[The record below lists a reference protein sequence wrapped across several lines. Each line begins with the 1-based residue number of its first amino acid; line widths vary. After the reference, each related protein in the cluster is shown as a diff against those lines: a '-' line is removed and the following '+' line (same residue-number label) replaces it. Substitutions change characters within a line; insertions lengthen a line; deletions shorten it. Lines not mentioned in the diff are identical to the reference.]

1 MGQRWEINKYMSFQS
16 LWCPRVSSRID
27 HRGCCQGYNTLR
39 VCPFSYVYKFCGEV
53 TVSLAVESDQQ
64 GDISSLIVTLSGK
77 INHLVLFMKSEIIT
91 PPESPS
97 IADHS
102 GTLIF
107 LIGLTILE
115 LWAFKCC
122 QCAGLFILHEQFKK
136 PVNSERVG
144 LPVCY
149 VKS

>member
-1 MGQRWEINKYMSFQS
+1 MHRKY
-16 LWCPRVSSRID
+16 V
-27 HRGCCQGYNTLR
+27 H
-39 VCPFSYVYKFCGEV
+39 GEWL
-53 TVSLAVESDQQ
+53 THAST
-64 GDISSLIVTLSGK
+64 IVTLSGK

-115 LWAFKCC
+115 LWAFKCG
-122 QCAGLFILHEQFKK
+122 QYADLFNLHEQFKTR
-136 PVNSERVG
+136 VNPERVG

-149 VKS
+149 VPGLQLDPFSEL

>member
-1 MGQRWEINKYMSFQS
+1 MADTASPLGLVLYKPNSTDCQAMSKTYMH
-16 LWCPRVSSRID
+16 VSIK
-27 HRGCCQGYNTLR
+27 T
-39 VCPFSYVYKFCGEV
+39 
-53 TVSLAVESDQQ
+53 
-64 GDISSLIVTLSGK
+64 VTLSGK

-115 LWAFKCC
+115 LWAFKCG
-122 QCAGLFILHEQFKK
+122 QYAGLFNLK
-136 PVNSERVG
+136 RV
-144 LPVCY
+144 
-149 VKS
+149 